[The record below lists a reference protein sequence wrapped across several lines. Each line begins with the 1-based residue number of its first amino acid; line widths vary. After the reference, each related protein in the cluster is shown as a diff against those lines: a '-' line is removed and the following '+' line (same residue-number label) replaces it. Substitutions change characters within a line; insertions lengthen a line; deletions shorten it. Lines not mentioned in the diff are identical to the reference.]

1 MADFPFA
8 LCKEAATIAGIT
20 PTDIGVPANDWVT
33 KKKLVATGKF
43 DAASLSKYADNDF
56 VCLKDLAQGT
66 FTVSLSLNSDVNTRG
81 KVSINGGTPATTA
94 SVELAAG
101 TDAVCLCTMLEGDVF
116 DGWYEGSTRVSTS
129 LSYTFSVT
137 KARTLVAKILYIDV
151 TPTSLDYEAEGG
163 TKTIAIESNVP
174 TWTVS

>member
-56 VCLKDLAQGT
+56 VCSKDLAQGT

-116 DGWYEGSTRVSTS
+116 DGWYNGSTKVSS
-129 LSYTFSVT
+129 ANPYRFAVV
-137 KARTLVAKILYIDV
+137 ADATLVAKFFYMDAS
-151 TPTSLDYEAEGG
+151 PTSLDYTAEGG

-174 TWTVS
+174 AWTVS

>member
-81 KVSINGGTPATTA
+81 KVSINGGAQGTTA

-101 TDAVCLCTMLEGDVF
+101 TDAVCLCTMLQGDVF
-116 DGWYEGSTRVSTS
+116 DGWYNGATKVSS
-129 LSYTFSVT
+129 SNPYRFPVV
-137 KARTLVAKILYIDV
+137 ANATLVAKFFYLDA
-151 TPTSLDYEAEGG
+151 TPTSLDYAVEGG
-163 TKTIAIESNVP
+163 SKTITIESNVP
-174 TWTVS
+174 SWTVS